1 MDQSISEAA
10 AALGRI
16 GGRSTSARK
25 HASSQ
30 KNMLKAQAA
39 STRISAEARREKAR
53 KAAAARWK
61 NHKKSE

>member
-1 MDQSISEAA
+1 MTDVSEAA

-16 GGRSTSARK
+16 GGRSKSARK

-61 NHKKSE
+61 NHKKSER